1 MSVIPNERIVK
12 TPGTC
17 GGRARIAGH
26 RVRVQDVVIWSEYQ
40 GMTPDEIVSHIPSIT
55 LADVHS
61 ALAYYFDHVQEI
73 QEEIRADREYADEFF
88 RNNPSLLDEKLKQGR
103 LKEAS

>member
-40 GMTPDEIVSHIPSIT
+40 GMTPDEIVSHIPRSLSLMCTAQPDRLSWPPTQVQVIVIGGEISIPFRR
-55 LADVHS
+55 LQ
-61 ALAYYFDHVQEI
+61 YI
-73 QEEIRADREYADEFF
+73 QNR
-88 RNNPSLLDEKLKQGR
+88 
-103 LKEAS
+103 